1 MKKIGIIFLVS
12 CLLSLMPI
20 AFGAQNS
27 VVEVG
32 QLTLVPDSGYCYH
45 KAQDRHAT
53 PLTIISQKGPDGFSI
68 ILDDIRKKT
77 VSEIEKMQPV
87 TDTFSLPIFTVKILN
102 QTTDHTIQ
110 ILDPS
115 ATATTYSSSA
125 LHKIFSGLTNPT
137 DAVALMDEGKKI
149 ALLLPL
155 NNSYNP
161 GQMSQ
166 ASPQELHATNITF
179 SCQQVAAEDVYE
191 LKNINT
197 SATNLIILEF
207 KKKETKVLI
216 SLEQLEQLSQET
228 YTENVGINDFATITN
243 GKNEIILQ
251 LNNEIRE
258 HFKQKHVELTKN
270 QSPEQPT
277 TSTTLKPAS
286 RTFIQKF
293 CLIATGSIALIL
305 GLYAASKLEYLNKNI
320 APSMEAK
327 LPLLFTRLLDSWK
340 NTSRSA

>member
-1 MKKIGIIFLVS
+1 
-12 CLLSLMPI
+12 MPI

-32 QLTLVPDSGYCYH
+32 QLTLVPDNGYCYH
-45 KAQDRHAT
+45 KAQDRYAT
-53 PLTIISQKGPDGFSI
+53 PLTIISQKEPDGFSI

-179 SCQQVAAEDVYE
+179 SCQQVAAKDVYE
-191 LKNINT
+191 LKNITT
-197 SATNLIILEF
+197 SAANIILKL
-207 KKKETKVLI
+207 KKNVQKTTVFI

-228 YTENVGINDFATITN
+228 HTENVGVNDFATITN
-243 GKNEIILQ
+243 GENEIILK

-327 LPLLFTRLLDSWK
+327 LSLIFTRLLDSWK